1 MNKHNRLLAVLND
14 VFGMENILKS
24 QFRKVG
30 QDFDEKTN
38 EYIFYIEYR
47 VRGKGELVTTPTNRR
62 KQELLRQINDRV
74 KEPGSGFPLSPISD
88 LIPTQTTEGWSKI
101 PPTDPCKSVKPVS
114 LLKYWTNRAET
125 LRNLP
130 NLSS

>member
-38 EYIFYIEYR
+38 EHVFYIEYR
-47 VRGKGELVTTPTNRR
+47 VRGKGELVTTPRLAKR
-62 KQELLRQINDRV
+62 KPKKKLKETTLLRQLVDGV
-74 KEPGSGFPLSPISD
+74 
-88 LIPTQTTEGWSKI
+88 
-101 PPTDPCKSVKPVS
+101 
-114 LLKYWTNRAET
+114 
-125 LRNLP
+125 
-130 NLSS
+130 